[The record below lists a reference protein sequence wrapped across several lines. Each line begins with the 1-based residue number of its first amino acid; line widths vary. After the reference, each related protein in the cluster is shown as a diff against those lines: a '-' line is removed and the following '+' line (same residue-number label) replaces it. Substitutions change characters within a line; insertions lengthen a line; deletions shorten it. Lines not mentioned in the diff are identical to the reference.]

1 MDISTENRLN
11 DMPNHIEE
19 GDILSLLQW
28 YMDSGVDETIDDLPQ
43 DWFELSRSLTQ
54 KTTPKSPSPTGQ
66 SGIIPKKIAPLA
78 SKMVSIEH
86 IVQDAARLAA
96 SCNSLSELNDVIK
109 SFNGCSLKNIATNTV
124 FSDGNPD
131 SDIMVIG
138 EAPGVDEDRYGK
150 AIIGK
155 NGQMLDRMFKAIGL
169 SREND
174 FYLTNILPWR
184 PPGNRKALAEEIT
197 ICLPFIRRHI
207 ELFNPKTLILLGGI
221 SANSLIN
228 SDLGITR
235 LRGKW
240 LEYDLCGKTIPVRP
254 LFHPAYLLKQP
265 KAKADTWKDLL
276 EIKAKIGEE
285 TNKKS
290 GKKSGKKTE

>member
-1 MDISTENRLN
+1 MAGMDISTENRFN

-19 GDILSLLQW
+19 RDILSLLQW

-43 DWFELSRSLTQ
+43 DWFEHARSLK
-54 KTTPKSPSPTGQ
+54 KTTAPKPPSQARQ
-66 SGIIPKKIAPLA
+66 SGIIPKKIAPMA
-78 SKMVSIEH
+78 SVEH
-86 IVQDAARLAA
+86 IAQEAMRLAA

-109 SFNGCSLKNIATNTV
+109 DFNGCSLKNIATNTV

-150 AIIGK
+150 AIIGE

-174 FYLTNILPWR
+174 FYITNILPWR
-184 PPGNRKALAEEIT
+184 PPGNRKPLAEEIT

-207 ELFNPKTLILLGGI
+207 EIFNPKILILLGGI
-221 SANSLIN
+221 SANSLMN
-228 SDLGITR
+228 SDLGIAR

-240 LEYDLCGKTIPVRP
+240 LEYDLCGKIIPVRP

-285 TNKKS
+285 TNEKF
-290 GKKSGKKTE
+290 GKKSGEKTE